1 MERRSHGTVILVV
14 MIAATAAAMLLPAA
28 VGFTLREH
36 AIARAFLYSASLLG
50 GIAGLVYLA
59 NRSGGR
65 NEPANALANR
75 PASGRWVSH
84 PFVYLSVA
92 YLVLPAL
99 MAVPLTEAV
108 PGMRFMDA
116 WFEMISAF
124 TTTGAS
130 LLEGDVSRSIHLWRA
145 TVAWGG
151 GAFLMVAV
159 MALLAPLGLGG
170 FELYGSV
177 DGQSRNSVSG
187 QAARPRQMRVDDA
200 YRDKSLQRMAQQF
213 TLIAPVYLGVTLA
226 LWVGLSMAGNPPVIA
241 LILAM
246 STLSTSG
253 IAPGGAL
260 GGLAAEMLIAA
271 GLLLALSRRFW
282 PGAQVIRQ
290 GQQRLLRDPEL
301 VLAIVLLLGFFALLG
316 LRAMGTPLDPALGA
330 RLGELWGILFTS
342 LSFLTTTGFVSEV
355 GRSAEGV
362 YLGAAGVVLLA
373 LALCGGGVATTAG
386 GLKLLRVFALVW
398 QARREMEK
406 LVDPASVGGDGSRLR
421 GLRREGAHAAWL
433 FLMIFIFSL
442 TALTAALALTGV
454 TMEDA
459 MIYATAALTT
469 TGPVAQMTGP
479 EPLSWAVLSDMAK
492 AILALGMIL
501 GRLEL
506 LLLLSLVW
514 RR

>member
-1 MERRSHGTVILVV
+1 MERRSQGTVILAA
-14 MIAATAAAMLLPAA
+14 MIAATALAMLAPAA

-36 AIARAFLYSASLLG
+36 AIARAFVYSGALLG
-50 GIAGLVYLA
+50 GIAMLVHLA
-59 NRSGGR
+59 NRA
-65 NEPANALANR
+65 EPVSKPR
-75 PASGRWVSH
+75 FSH
-84 PFVYLSVA
+84 PFVYLSAA
-92 YLVLPAL
+92 YLILPAL
-99 MAVPLTEAV
+99 MAIPLTEAV
-108 PGMRFMDA
+108 PGMRFFDA

-130 LLEGDVSRSIHLWRA
+130 LIDPEASRSIHLWRA

-151 GAFLMVAV
+151 GLFLMVAV
-159 MALLAPLGLGG
+159 MALLAPLRLGG
-170 FELYGSV
+170 FELYGS
-177 DGQSRNSVSG
+177 DAGQPRAAESWQASRLRRA
-187 QAARPRQMRVDDA
+187 QIDEA
-200 YRDKSLQRMAQQF
+200 YHDKSLHRMAQQIK
-213 TLIAPVYLGVTLA
+213 LIAPVYLSVTLA
-226 LWVGLSMAGNPPVIA
+226 LWVGLSMAGNPPVLA

-246 STLSTSG
+246 STVSTSG
-253 IAPGGAL
+253 IAPGGSL

-271 GLLLALSRRFW
+271 GLILALSRQFW

-290 GQQRLLRDPEL
+290 GKRRMLHDPEPLLASLL
-301 VLAIVLLLGFFALLG
+301 VLVLLGVLG
-316 LRAMGTPLDPALGA
+316 LRAMAAPLDPGYGA
-330 RLGELWGILFTS
+330 RLAELWGIVFTS
-342 LSFLTTTGFVSEV
+342 LSFLTTAGFVSEV

-362 YLGAAGVVLLA
+362 YFGAAGVVLLA

-386 GLKLLRVFALVW
+386 GLKLMRVFALMW
-398 QARREMEK
+398 QARREMDK
-406 LVDPASVGGDGSRLR
+406 LVYPDSVGGDGIRLR

-433 FLMIFIFSL
+433 FVMIFIFSL
-442 TALTAALALTGV
+442 TALTAALTLTGV

-479 EPLSWAVLSDMAK
+479 DPLSWAALGDTAK

-506 LLLLSLVW
+506 LLLLSLFW